1 MINYSKQTILKKDIE
16 AVTSVLKSDFLTQGP
31 KVNQFEDRI
40 KKFTGS
46 KYCIAVNSATSGL
59 YMACKAL
66 KLSKKDTVWTVTN
79 SFVATAN
86 CVLLNNYKIDFIDI
100 DKYTWNLSLEEL
112 EKKLFRARRKKKIPK
127 AIIVV
132 HLAGLP
138 VDPIKLKNLSKKFG
152 FKIIEDAAHS
162 IGSRYYGKRVGCCKW
177 SDITVFSFHPVKIIT
192 TAEGGCVVTKNKIL
206 FERMKLIRNNGITR
220 EKKFFKNKNLGDW
233 YYEQHSLGFNFR
245 MNDLQASLGISQLN
259 KINYF
264 IKERNKIAKIY
275 KSELKNLP
283 LSFQKI
289 EKNFKSSYHLFIIKI
304 KSKKNETYRKLFN
317 YMRKNKIFV
326 NLHYLPIHLHPYYRN
341 LGFKKNDFPNS
352 EDYSCKAMSIPIY
365 PGLRLNDLKKVINL
379 IKKFFKKN

>member
-1 MINYSKQTILKKDIE
+1 MEDYS
-16 AVTSVLKSDFLTQGP
+16 
-31 KVNQFEDRI
+31 
-40 KKFTGS
+40 
-46 KYCIAVNSATSGL
+46 
-59 YMACKAL
+59 L

-192 TAEGGCVVTKNKIL
+192 TAEGGMLITNNKK
-206 FERMKLIRNNGITR
+206 MLI
-220 EKKFFKNKNLGDW
+220 
-233 YYEQHSLGFNFR
+233 
-245 MNDLQASLGISQLN
+245 
-259 KINYF
+259 IN
-264 IKERNKIAKIY
+264 
-275 KSELKNLP
+275 
-283 LSFQKI
+283 
-289 EKNFKSSYHLFIIKI
+289 
-304 KSKKNETYRKLFN
+304 
-317 YMRKNKIFV
+317 M
-326 NLHYLPIHLHPYYRN
+326 
-341 LGFKKNDFPNS
+341 
-352 EDYSCKAMSIPIY
+352 
-365 PGLRLNDLKKVINL
+365 
-379 IKKFFKKN
+379 